1 MNLSHP
7 LVPARSR
14 CALAL
19 KKLGRASLACLAIAG
34 VLLTGSATAAPYA
47 YVPDIVS
54 DKLTV
59 FDLGA
64 GVAVSRYAVPDG
76 FGSAGVVGFM
86 RGAVVRPGPIPDE
99 IYITNHN
106 TDELMT
112 FNLLTGLVTGR
123 CKTGTLTSTSR
134 GVAITPLGDKIIVTN
149 ESETTSGKDVQI
161 FTLPLTPASCAAASN
176 IDRRFDYDGNL
187 SIDDPGNA
195 YSVAINP
202 AGTFAYIPLGI
213 RSVGVLNLTTKQWV
227 KLIDTGASSG
237 PTFVTFNLTG
247 TEAYV
252 TLTNGKIAVINTA
265 TNAAPTF
272 INVGAVPQMAVVSG
286 TLLYVLNLSDKSISI
301 VDTIT
306 HVVVNTLVIGSNI
319 NSFNVLTATGEIIV
333 ADDDANE
340 VHRFAVAPPFVQGPV
355 ISGGNLTFPGPKW
368 TPIPIST
375 LGPTV
380 PNLPVWSNIPVQSA
394 LAGQAVNFDL
404 STFLAVTLGVTSYTL
419 TGVLP
424 AGLTFNNS
432 NGKITGS
439 SNVEGSV
446 SLKVSATN
454 AFGDSTPKAFSLTI
468 GNAGVISFASATQT
482 ISENVGTLAIPVART
497 SNATGGIGAVSVT
510 CTAVN
515 GTATAGTDFTA
526 TAATLNW
533 ADGVNGS
540 VMCNIPITNDAIFEP
555 TKTFTV
561 TLTNPTNGVTLG
573 AITTVTVTLNDD
585 DPAPV
590 KTPPVMANMPAQ
602 VGKVGTAFS
611 FNAAASCTATEGDPI
626 LGYAVASGT
635 LPANVTLNPT
645 TGLISGTPT
654 VAAVAN
660 VTISCSDI
668 DGPSVPAGNLQ
679 ITINPL
685 TPGAL
690 SLSGAA
696 TRTIA
701 ENGGTLALTVDR
713 IGGTDG
719 AVGVTC
725 AAVNGTA
732 TAGLDFTATS
742 LTLSWADGDS
752 ATKSCNVPI
761 INDAIPESTKAFSV
775 ALSNPTG
782 GATLGTQTSIAV
794 TLTDDDVVAKTPPT
808 MANMAA
814 QVGKIGTPFS
824 FNTATSCSATD
835 GDPITGYTVASG
847 TLPANVTLNPT
858 TGLISGTPTAAVVS
872 NVTIACSDIDG
883 SSNPAGS
890 LQITISALVPGVL
903 SFNGAA
909 TRTIAENG
917 GSLAL
922 SVNRAGGTD
931 GAISVNCAAVNGTAT
946 AGTDFTATGLTLSWA
961 DGDSAA
967 KSCNVPVINDAIP
980 EPTKAFSVALTSP
993 TGGATL
999 GAQTSIAVTLT
1010 DDDAV
1015 AKTPPTMANMANQ
1028 TGKVGAAFSFNTATA
1043 CAATDGDPITG
1054 YTVVSGTLPA
1064 NVTLNATTGLISG
1077 TPTVAVVSN
1086 VTIACSDIDGTSNPA
1101 GALKITISAMTPG
1114 ALTIAGAATRTIAE
1128 NGGALALS
1136 VDRTGGTD
1144 GAVSVTCA
1152 AVNGTA
1158 TTGLDFTATS
1168 LTLSWADGDST
1179 TKLCNVPIINDAIP
1193 EATKA
1198 FSVALSNP
1206 TGGATLGA
1214 QTSVAVTL
1222 TDDDVVAKTPP
1233 TMANLPAQTGTVNT
1247 AFSFS
1252 VASAC
1257 TATDGDP
1264 ITGYTLA
1271 SGTLPSGI
1279 TLNGTSGVISGT
1291 PTAVGTANV
1300 SIKCSDVDGLSAAAG
1315 TLAITVLPQ
1324 TSYSAASAT
1333 ASGTISV
1340 AISGGGASCGFGTRQ
1355 FIPVSGN
1362 AASPPVAPPA
1372 GTAFPH
1378 GLFDFTLK
1386 DCTPGSAVTLT
1397 ITYPAA
1403 LAAGTQYYKYGP
1415 TPSNAAAAWYVLP
1428 STVAGSTVTFTI
1440 TDGALGD
1447 DDLSANGTIVDQ
1459 GGPSVAPVVI
1469 AAPITVPTLHPAMI
1483 ALLAL
1488 MLGLLGRV
1496 SPGFN
1501 RRRF

>member
-1 MNLSHP
+1 MNLFHP
-7 LVPARSR
+7 LSSAR
-14 CALAL
+14 AGFVAAL
-19 KKLGRASLACLAIAG
+19 KRLGAASLASLALVGA
-34 VLLTGSATAAPYA
+34 LLASNATAAPYA

-134 GVAITPLGDKIIVTN
+134 GVAITPLGDKILVTN

-161 FTLPLTPASCAAASN
+161 FTLPLTPASCAAVSN

-187 SIDDPGNA
+187 TIDDPGNA
-195 YSVAINP
+195 YSVAVNP

-265 TNAAPTF
+265 TNGAPSF
-272 INVGAVPQMAVVSG
+272 ITVGAVPQMAVVSG

-306 HVVVNTLVIGSNI
+306 HLVVNTLVIGSNI

-340 VHRFAVAPPFVQGPV
+340 VHRYAVAPPFIQGPV

-419 TGVLP
+419 TGALP
-424 AGLTFNNS
+424 AGLSFNNS
-432 NGKITGS
+432 NGKITGN

-446 SLKVSATN
+446 SLKISATN
-454 AFGDSTPKAFSLTI
+454 AFGDSTPKAFTLTI

-482 ISENVGTLAIPVART
+482 ISENIGTLAIPVTRT
-497 SNATGGIGAVSVT
+497 SNATGGVGAVAVT

-611 FNAAASCTATEGDPI
+611 YNTATSCTATQGDPI

-635 LPANVTLNPT
+635 LPANVTLNT
-645 TGLISGTPT
+645 ATGLIFGTPT
-654 VAAVAN
+654 VAVIAN

-668 DGPSVPAGNLQ
+668 DGVSTPAGTLQ
-679 ITINPL
+679 ITINAL

-690 SLSGAA
+690 SLTGAA

-701 ENGGTLALTVDR
+701 ENVGTLALSVAR

-719 AVGVTC
+719 VVGVTC

-732 TAGLDFTATS
+732 TAGLDFTATN
-742 LTLSWADGDS
+742 LVLSWADGDS
-752 ATKSCNVPI
+752 ATKACNVPI
-761 INDAIPESTKAFSV
+761 INDAIPEPTKAFSV
-775 ALSNPTG
+775 TLSSPTG
-782 GATLGTQTSIAV
+782 GATLGAQISIAV
-794 TLTDDDVVAKTPPT
+794 TLTDDDAAAKTPPT

-814 QVGKIGTPFS
+814 QIGKVGIAFS
-824 FNTATSCSATD
+824 FNTATSCTATD

-883 SSNPAGS
+883 ASNPAGS

-903 SFNGAA
+903 SFSGAA
-909 TRTIAENG
+909 TRTIAENVG
-917 GSLAL
+917 TLPL
-922 SVNRAGGTD
+922 SVARTGGTD
-931 GAISVNCAAVNGTAT
+931 GAISVTCAAVNGTAT
-946 AGTDFTATGLTLSWA
+946 AGLDFTATNLTLSWA
-961 DGDSAA
+961 DGDSTA
-967 KSCNVPVINDAIP
+967 KACNVPIINDAIP
-980 EPTKAFSVALTSP
+980 EPTKAFSVALSSP

-999 GAQTSIAVTLT
+999 GAQASIAVTLT

-1015 AKTPPTMANMANQ
+1015 VKTPPTM
-1028 TGKVGAAFSFNTATA
+1028 S
-1043 CAATDGDPITG
+1043 
-1054 YTVVSGTLPA
+1054 
-1064 NVTLNATTGLISG
+1064 
-1077 TPTVAVVSN
+1077 
-1086 VTIACSDIDGTSNPA
+1086 
-1101 GALKITISAMTPG
+1101 
-1114 ALTIAGAATRTIAE
+1114 
-1128 NGGALALS
+1128 
-1136 VDRTGGTD
+1136 
-1144 GAVSVTCA
+1144 
-1152 AVNGTA
+1152 
-1158 TTGLDFTATS
+1158 
-1168 LTLSWADGDST
+1168 
-1179 TKLCNVPIINDAIP
+1179 
-1193 EATKA
+1193 
-1198 FSVALSNP
+1198 
-1206 TGGATLGA
+1206 
-1214 QTSVAVTL
+1214 
-1222 TDDDVVAKTPP
+1222 
-1233 TMANLPAQTGTVNT
+1233 NLPPQSGTVNT
-1247 AFSFS
+1247 AFNFS
-1252 VASAC
+1252 AASGC

-1271 SGTLPSGI
+1271 SGTLPAGV
-1279 TLNGTSGVISGT
+1279 TLNSTTGLISGT
-1291 PTAVGTANV
+1291 PTAAGTSNV
-1300 SIKCSDVDGLSAAAG
+1300 TIKCSDVDGLSLAAG
-1315 TLAITVLPQ
+1315 ALAITIAPQ
-1324 TSYSAASAT
+1324 TVYSAASAT
-1333 ASGTISV
+1333 GSGTISV
-1340 AISGGGASCGFGTRQ
+1340 AISGGGASCGLGVRQ

-1386 DCTPGSAVTLT
+1386 GCTPGGAVTLAV
-1397 ITYPAA
+1397 TYPAV

-1415 TPSNAAAAWYVLP
+1415 TPSNAAAAWYILP
-1428 STVAGSTVTFTI
+1428 STVIGSTVTFTI
-1440 TDGALGD
+1440 VDGGLGD

-1459 GGPSVAPVVI
+1459 GGPSVPPVVV
-1469 AAPITVPTLHPAMI
+1469 AATPAIVPTLHPAAI

-1488 MLGLLGRV
+1488 LLALLGRV
-1496 SPGFN
+1496 SLGFS
-1501 RRRF
+1501 RRTF

>member
-1 MNLSHP
+1 MNLFHP
-7 LVPARSR
+7 SMSARTGF
-14 CALAL
+14 AATL
-19 KKLGRASLACLAIAG
+19 KRLGNTGLACLALMGA
-34 VLLTGSATAAPYA
+34 LLASNATAAPYA

-86 RGAVVRPGPIPDE
+86 RGAVVRPGPIADE

-106 TDELMT
+106 TNELMT

-134 GVAITPLGDKIIVTN
+134 GVAITPLGDKLIVTN

-161 FTLPLTPASCAAASN
+161 FTLPLSPASCAAASS
-176 IDRRFDYDGNL
+176 IDRRFDYDGNMT
-187 SIDDPGNA
+187 IDDPGNA
-195 YSVAINP
+195 YSAAVNP

-213 RSVGVLNLTTKQWV
+213 RSVGVLNLATKKWV

-237 PTFVTFNLTG
+237 PTFVTFNLAG

-306 HVVVNTLVIGSNI
+306 HLVVNTLVIGSNI

-340 VHRFAVAPPFVQGPV
+340 VHRYAVAPPFLQGPV
-355 ISGGNLTFPGPKW
+355 ISGGNLAFPGPKW

-375 LGPTV
+375 FGPTV
-380 PNLPVWSNIPVQSA
+380 PNLPVWSNIPIQSA
-394 LAGQAVNFDL
+394 LAGQAVNLDL
-404 STFLAVTLGVTSYTL
+404 STFLAVTLGITSYTL
-419 TGVLP
+419 TGALP
-424 AGLTFNNS
+424 AGLSFNS
-432 NGKITGS
+432 ANGKITGN

-446 SLKVSATN
+446 SLKISATN
-454 AFGDSTPKAFSLTI
+454 AFGDSSPKAFTLTT

-482 ISENVGTLAIPVART
+482 IGENVGTLAIPVTRT
-497 SNATGGIGAVSVT
+497 SNATGGVGAVSVT

-611 FNAAASCTATEGDPI
+611 YNTATSCTATQGDPI

-645 TGLISGTPT
+645 TGLISGTPM
-654 VAAVAN
+654 VAVVAN
-660 VTISCSDI
+660 ITISCSDI
-668 DGPSVPAGNLQ
+668 DGPSVPTGTLQ

-690 SLSGAA
+690 SLAGAA
-696 TRTIA
+696 TRNIV
-701 ENGGTLALTVDR
+701 ESMGTLALSVART
-713 IGGTDG
+713 GGTDG

-732 TAGLDFTATS
+732 TMGLDFTATS
-742 LTLSWADGDS
+742 LLLSWADGDS
-752 ATKSCNVPI
+752 ATKACNVPI
-761 INDAIPESTKAFSV
+761 INDAIPEPTKAFSV
-775 ALSNPTG
+775 ALSNATG
-782 GATLGTQTSIAV
+782 GATLGAQTSIAV
-794 TLTDDDVVAKTPPT
+794 TLTDDDAAAKTPPS

-814 QVGKIGTPFS
+814 QTGKVGTAFS
-824 FNTATSCSATD
+824 FNTATACTATD
-835 GDPITGYTVASG
+835 GDPITGYSVASG
-847 TLPANVTLNPT
+847 TLPANVTLNST

-883 SSNPAGS
+883 TSNPAGS

-903 SFNGAA
+903 SFSGAA
-909 TRTIAENG
+909 TRMIVENA

-922 SVNRAGGTD
+922 SVNRTGGTD
-931 GAISVNCAAVNGTAT
+931 GAISVMCAAVNGTAT
-946 AGTDFTATGLTLSWA
+946 AGLDFTATNLTLSWA

-967 KSCNVPVINDAIP
+967 KACNVPIIDDATP
-980 EPTKAFSVALTSP
+980 EPTKAFSVTLSGP
-993 TGGATL
+993 TGGASL
-999 GAQTSIAVTLT
+999 GAQASIAVTLM
-1010 DDDAV
+1010 DNDAV
-1015 AKTPPTMANMANQ
+1015 VKTPP
-1028 TGKVGAAFSFNTATA
+1028 
-1043 CAATDGDPITG
+1043 I
-1054 YTVVSGTLPA
+1054 
-1064 NVTLNATTGLISG
+1064 
-1077 TPTVAVVSN
+1077 
-1086 VTIACSDIDGTSNPA
+1086 
-1101 GALKITISAMTPG
+1101 
-1114 ALTIAGAATRTIAE
+1114 
-1128 NGGALALS
+1128 
-1136 VDRTGGTD
+1136 
-1144 GAVSVTCA
+1144 
-1152 AVNGTA
+1152 
-1158 TTGLDFTATS
+1158 
-1168 LTLSWADGDST
+1168 
-1179 TKLCNVPIINDAIP
+1179 
-1193 EATKA
+1193 
-1198 FSVALSNP
+1198 
-1206 TGGATLGA
+1206 
-1214 QTSVAVTL
+1214 
-1222 TDDDVVAKTPP
+1222 
-1233 TMANLPAQTGTVNT
+1233 MANLAAQMGTVNT
-1247 AFSFS
+1247 PFNVS

-1271 SGTLPSGI
+1271 SGTLPAGI
-1279 TLNGTSGVISGT
+1279 TLNGTTGLISGT
-1291 PTAVGTANV
+1291 PTAASASNV
-1300 SIKCSDVDGLSAAAG
+1300 SIKCSDVDGLSATAG
-1315 TLAITVLPQ
+1315 TLAITIAPQ
-1324 TSYSAASAT
+1324 TSFGAASAT
-1333 ASGTISV
+1333 GTGTISV
-1340 AISGGGASCGFGTRQ
+1340 AISGGGASCGFGVRQ

-1362 AASPPVAPPA
+1362 AASPPAAPPA

-1386 DCTPGSAVTLT
+1386 DCIPGSAVTLT
-1397 ITYPAA
+1397 VSYPAA

-1415 TPSNAAAAWYVLP
+1415 TPSNAAATWYVLP
-1428 STVAGSTVTFTI
+1428 STVLGNTVTFTI
-1440 TDGALGD
+1440 VDGGLGD
-1447 DDLSANGTIVDQ
+1447 DDLNANGTIVDQ
-1459 GGPSVAPVVI
+1459 GGPSVVPVVV
-1469 AAPITVPTLHPAMI
+1469 AATAVTVPTLHPATI

-1488 MLGLLGRV
+1488 LLALLGRR
-1496 SPGFN
+1496 SLGLS
-1501 RRRF
+1501 RRTF